1 MEPLLSPQVVQFLL
15 SFLNSFLDFFLSSKI
30 SKAALLPSPLDQVR
44 DTLEELEMT
53 DEGGLDSPPPTVD
66 VGPAEMDRDLEGAEK
81 RDEGGVEVA
90 STVDVRADADRV
102 DRTERIDGDL
112 VELARLMDGVE
123 ERPEDSGGS

>member
-1 MEPLLSPQVVQFLL
+1 
-15 SFLNSFLDFFLSSKI
+15 
-30 SKAALLPSPLDQVR
+30 
-44 DTLEELEMT
+44 MT

-90 STVDVRADADRV
+90 TVDVRADADRV